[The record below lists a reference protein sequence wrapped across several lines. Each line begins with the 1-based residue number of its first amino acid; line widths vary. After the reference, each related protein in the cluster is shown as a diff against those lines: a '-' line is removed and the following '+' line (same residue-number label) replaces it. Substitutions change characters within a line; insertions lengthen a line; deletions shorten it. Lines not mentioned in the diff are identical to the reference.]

1 MRIVYM
7 GTPDFAVKPLE
18 ALCEAGHDVALVVTQ
33 PDAVR
38 DRGKKVK
45 KTPVKETAERL
56 GIDVI
61 QPERLRR
68 EPDAVQRIRDTAP
81 DVIAVAAFGQ
91 ILPKEILDIP
101 QKGCLNVHGSLLPRF
116 RGASPIQ
123 RAVLEGDE
131 ETGVTIMY
139 MAEELDAGDML
150 AKASTPIAEKTA
162 GELHDELSAM
172 GASLLVETLSK
183 LDEIVPEKQDE
194 ALVTYAP
201 LISKEDG
208 HMDFSHDPAYLS
220 RMIRAFDPWPGTY
233 AYMGEKRMKIW
244 KAAPAEG
251 DAGADD
257 GTVVKTD
264 EEGIYISAG
273 GGLLKVTEIQ
283 MPGKKR
289 VAAAEYLKGN
299 SIEIGTVLR

>member
-1 MRIVYM
+1 MRIGYM

-150 AKASTPIAEKTA
+150 AKASTPVAEKTA

-208 HMDFSHDPAYLS
+208 HMDFSYDPAYLG

-233 AYMGEKRMKIW
+233 AYMGEKRIKIW
-244 KAAPAEG
+244 KAEPAEG
-251 DAGADD
+251 DAGADA
-257 GTVVKTD
+257 GTVVKID

>member
-68 EPDAVQRIRDTAP
+68 EPDAVQRIKDTAP

-150 AKASTPIAEKTA
+150 AKASTPVAEKTA

-172 GASLLVETLSK
+172 GASLLVETLSR

-208 HMDFSHDPAYLS
+208 HMDFSHDPAYLG

-251 DAGADD
+251 DSGADA